1 MNVVIVVDTTSHLEN
16 QVRAVCRPLQQKGGE
31 GAEAAIAILDEC
43 EFLCNIS
50 PLSLSLLYLK
60 LQVSSR
66 QGRL

>member
-1 MNVVIVVDTTSHLEN
+1 MNVVIVVDATSHLEN

-50 PLSLSLLYLK
+50 TVFLHYFEIA
-60 LQVSSR
+60 
-66 QGRL
+66 GII

>member
-1 MNVVIVVDTTSHLEN
+1 MNGVIVVDTTSHLEN

-50 PLSLSLLYLK
+50 TVFFIILK

-66 QGRL
+66 QG